1 MVLEASLL
9 TAVGVVGI
17 LRCQDASRW
26 WLGPYRHLSCLPVD
40 LMVTEQMVQIS
51 FKKLCLK
58 KKKRSFALQFIW
70 ATTEVWLNAG
80 SPSLNL
86 WPRVTD

>member
-58 KKKRSFALQFIW
+58 KKKNKKKEAL
-70 ATTEVWLNAG
+70 
-80 SPSLNL
+80 PYNL
-86 WPRVTD
+86 SGRPQKSG

>member
-26 WLGPYRHLSCLPVD
+26 CLEPARHLSCLPVD
-40 LMVTEQMVQIS
+40 VMVTEQMVQIS
-51 FKKLCLK
+51 FEKLCLTVYLGDH
-58 KKKRSFALQFIW
+58 RSLVKCWQSFSQLM
-70 ATTEVWLNAG
+70 TK
-80 SPSLNL
+80 S
-86 WPRVTD
+86 D